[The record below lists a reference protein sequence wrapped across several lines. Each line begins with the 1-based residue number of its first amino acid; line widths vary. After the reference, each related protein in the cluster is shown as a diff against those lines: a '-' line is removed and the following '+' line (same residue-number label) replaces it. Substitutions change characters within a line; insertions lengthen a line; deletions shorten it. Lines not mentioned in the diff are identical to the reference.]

1 MKTKKLIYC
10 ALFGA
15 VISIMSL
22 ISIPV
27 QPVPLN
33 MALFAVLL
41 SGGMLGKRY
50 GTLSVIVYILL
61 GAVGI
66 PVFAGFRGG
75 LAVLAGPTGG
85 YVLGYIAVA
94 FLTGLICEKTRKIK
108 YTAPIMVISVMLCY
122 VLGTAWYCYI
132 MKSDVWS
139 ALTLCVLPFVPADII
154 KIVLATLV
162 LYKIKSHWY

>member
-22 ISIPV
+22 ISIPT

-33 MALFAVLL
+33 MALFGVLL
-41 SGGMLGKRY
+41 AGGMLGKKY
-50 GTLSVIVYILL
+50 GTLSVVVYILL

-75 LAVLAGPTGG
+75 IAVLAGPTGG
-85 YVLGYIAVA
+85 YIAGYLVIA
-94 FLTGLICEKTRKIK
+94 FLTGLVYEKTRKLKFTI
-108 YTAPIMVISVMLCY
+108 PVIIISVILCY
-122 VLGTAWYCYI
+122 VLGTAWYCCI
-132 MKSDVWS
+132 MKSSVLS
-139 ALTLCVLPFVPADII
+139 ALALCVFPFIPADII
-154 KIVLATLV
+154 KIVLAAIV
-162 LYKIKSHWY
+162 LKKQK

>member
-50 GTLSVIVYILL
+50 GALSVIVYILL

-94 FLTGLICEKTRKIK
+94 FLTGLVCEKTQKIK